1 MDKIAF
7 YIKDNANLSKYGLQE
22 ETKRWVFIKSVVK
35 LVVDKKSMRLRFN
48 MPDNTTLKIFA
59 EMVKDDIVEITSERK
74 RQHPYHYIGLSDDEF
89 ELIQD
94 YRAKNKTL

>member
-7 YIKDNANLSKYGLQE
+7 YIKEGTNLSKYGFQE
-22 ETKRWVFIKSVVK
+22 ETKRWVIYTSVVK
-35 LVVDKKSMRLRFN
+35 VWVDKKTLRLRFN
-48 MPDNTTLKIFA
+48 MPDNSTLKTFA

-74 RQHPYHYIGLSDDEF
+74 RPYPYHYIGLSDDEF